1 MKNEMTLNE
10 ALKKLRHAGYLVEGM
25 STHEFNADGSRKLTR
40 YGNRAGDA
48 GYTYKKPTK
57 DRKYIQILQCLLD
70 GNKTKAEVHAEL
82 GLPDPTDK
90 NERGQANNY
99 YSSVWQELRRA
110 GLADFARVDG
120 KIVWFITPRGEE
132 LVEIANSAT

>member
-48 GYTYKKPTK
+48 GDLQKPTK
-57 DRKYIQILQCLLD
+57 DRKYIQILQRLLD
-70 GNKTKAEVHAEL
+70 GDKTKAEVHAEL

-90 NERGQANNY
+90 NERGQANNC
-99 YSSVWQELRRA
+99 YSSVWEELRRA